1 MRAAWD
7 KGLKNLD
14 VADSGKYV
22 TVEGSFDD
30 FSKSG
35 VKKGEVDMVVIAQAW
50 HWCPDYDAALVGSS
64 LQTCRVV
71 WRRRA
76 KKCAP
81 MTRCIPSNRTCAC
94 RGPSELGF
102 TRDEPS

>member
-50 HWCPDYDAALVGSS
+50 HWCPDYDAALVSSS
-64 LQTCRVV
+64 LWTCRGE
-71 WRRRA
+71 RRSRT
-76 KKCAP
+76 KG
-81 MTRCIPSNRTCAC
+81 IPPDIT
-94 RGPSELGF
+94 
-102 TRDEPS
+102 

>member
-14 VADSGKYV
+14 IADSGKYV

-50 HWCPDYDAALVGSS
+50 HWCPDYDAALVSSS
-64 LQTCRVV
+64 LQACR
-71 WRRRA
+71 WKRCSRA
-76 KKCAP
+76 KGMLP
-81 MTRCIPSNRTCAC
+81 VITLYHLEQESRLS
-94 RGPSELGF
+94 GPFRARLHP
-102 TRDEPS
+102 R